1 MMNQQSITTKSLV
14 SIGMFTAIIAVLSIL
29 EFPSPTGVPF
39 TLQTFAIALCGFV
52 LGWKQGTLCVFLYVL
67 LGAIGV
73 PVYAGMTGGLG
84 KLFGVT
90 GGFLFG
96 FIPMAALCGL
106 KKDASNK
113 TLSVLFGLI
122 GLAICHILGSL
133 QFSLIMTAKNNAEIG
148 FLSAMLTVSIPYLAK
163 DILSVAGAYFVS
175 LALKHRLRQA
185 NLSIG

>member
-1 MMNQQSITTKSLV
+1 MNQPFITTKSLV
-14 SIGMFTAIIAVLSIL
+14 STGMFTALIAVLSIL
-29 EFPSPTGVPF
+29 KIPSPTGVPF
-39 TLQTFAIALCGFV
+39 TLQTFVIALCGFV
-52 LGWKQGTLCVFLYVL
+52 LGSKQGTLCVFLYVL

-106 KKDASNK
+106 KKDSSNK
-113 TLSVLFGLI
+113 ILAILSGLI

-133 QFSLIMTAKNNAEIG
+133 QFSLVIAAKNNTELQ
-148 FLSAMLTVSIPYLAK
+148 FLSALLTVSIPYLAK
-163 DILSVAGAYFVS
+163 DVLSVAGAYFVS
-175 LALKHRLRQA
+175 LALKYRLKQA
-185 NLSIG
+185 HLSIG